1 MKLSA
6 KIKIGLIVFLLI
18 VFFLVL
24 NLTGFSKDV
33 KNFFYLV
40 SAPIQGFFW
49 QAGEKFSNFFEKNEN
64 ENLKLEI
71 QRLNA
76 EIAKLKEIERENKI
90 LREAL
95 DIGLQEEFKMVFAQI
110 TSKDVAQDSIL
121 INKGLN
127 DGVLENM
134 PVITQQ
140 KILVGKVDQVY
151 DNFSRIMLI
160 SNKNSVIPVNILNI
174 QKTEAMVIGKGGLQI
189 GLDRI
194 PLEAEI
200 KKGDKVVTSGLGGF
214 FPSGI
219 LIGYAKNIEKLGVEF
234 FQRAQLQSVVDLR
247 EIRNVFII
255 INF

>member
-49 QAGEKFSNFFEKNEN
+49 QVGEKFSNFFEKDEN

-90 LREAL
+90 LKEAL

-140 KILVGKVDQVY
+140 RILLGKVIQTY
-151 DNFSRIMLI
+151 DNFSRVMLI
-160 SNKNSVIPVNILNI
+160 SNKNSVIPINIEN
-174 QKTEAMVIGKGGLQI
+174 TEAMAVGKTNLQI

-200 KKGDKVVTSGLGGF
+200 KEGDKVVTSGLGGF